1 MTLKELF
8 SVQADLNKLKSLSM
22 ELANLE
28 EFNPYR
34 NNVITDMPKGGGG
47 KDVTEWYIDEKER
60 LREEIRA
67 WEKKLQEDREKVEAF
82 ISAAPHPE
90 QEIIR
95 YRVINDLSWDDIGIK
110 MGYSRRS
117 ITRKF
122 YDYVKLPE
130 MPVLPVEVQNRL

>member
-1 MTLKELF
+1 MTVNELF

-34 NNVITDMPKGGGG
+34 NNVISDMPKGSGG

-60 LREEIRA
+60 LKVELEIYRE
-67 WEKKLQEDREKVEAF
+67 KLQQDRERVEAF
-82 ISAAPHPE
+82 IDAAPHPE

-95 YRVINDLSWDDIGIK
+95 YRVMNDLSWDEIGVK

-122 YDYVKLPE
+122 YDYIKLPE
-130 MPVLPVEVQNRL
+130 MPVLPVEVKK